1 MIAQVEAF
9 FLARLAMIE
18 LDDVAIKIYGPGS
31 FRDFGDT
38 ELPCIAVTQ
47 LIPPSID
54 HSLSMPHQDV
64 WTPSVEEQVFDIP
77 TTGNIYAAYIEEH
90 GSTITGPASWEWSKY
105 PTPMI
110 MRYQVDILSSIR
122 SHVSAVEL
130 LMLEALPEKYTPMIN
145 NIPVS
150 IILDGEPINL
160 DELENPLFRSAF
172 RYEITNVW
180 VNRLVSNTVPSI
192 SRIELELGTR

>member
-1 MIAQVEAF
+1 
-9 FLARLAMIE
+9 
-18 LDDVAIKIYGPGS
+18 
-31 FRDFGDT
+31 
-38 ELPCIAVTQ
+38 

-77 TTGNIYAAYIEEH
+77 TIGNIYAAYIDEH
-90 GSTITGPASWEWSKY
+90 GPTITGPASWEWSKY

-122 SHVSAVEL
+122 SHVSAIEL
-130 LMLEALPEKYTPMIN
+130 LMLEALPEKYTPTIN

-192 SRIELELGTR
+192 SRLELELGTR